1 MKMDARQLMTP
12 AQPCLNE
19 AESVVL
25 AARRMR
31 ALGVTSVP
39 VSGAGDDF
47 IGMLSERDIVE
58 RCVAD
63 AQDPRAMSVG
73 ALVQYCEQT
82 VSADHPADSTVLSM
96 VLRQPMG
103 QLPVVDNGVLVGVIT
118 LAGIA
123 SLLIDDRDPDGAAG
137 RLFWP
142 M

>member
-1 MKMDARQLMTP
+1 
-12 AQPCLNE
+12 
-19 AESVVL
+19 
-25 AARRMR
+25 
-31 ALGVTSVP
+31 
-39 VSGAGDDF
+39 
-47 IGMLSERDIVE
+47 
-58 RCVAD
+58 
-63 AQDPRAMSVG
+63 
-73 ALVQYCEQT
+73 
-82 VSADHPADSTVLSM
+82 M